1 MKTMKT
7 AADNYFMR
15 AALEEAKKFCGMTG
29 TNPAVGC
36 VLTADDKIAARGTHR
51 GPGTPH
57 AEIAAI
63 RNLSIFPSAGMT
75 MYVSLEPCS
84 HFGRT
89 PPCAQAIVRSGIKNV
104 VVGCVDKNPEV
115 RGKGIKYLKSNGIN
129 VRCGVLEE
137 ECMELN
143 EPFFKFARTGGP
155 FVTHKIAMTM
165 DGKIALHNKSGGN
178 RNITSFASRK
188 YVHELRLR
196 HDAVLTGV
204 GTVIADNPELTIR
217 HVKKPQEKRLY
228 RVILDSQLRIPV
240 SANVLRNVQSYP
252 VIVASTRKAPVK
264 KRQHLERM
272 GAEVVVFSESR
283 GGIDLKEVFKYLGK
297 RDIVSVLVECGIRL
311 NTTLFKEK
319 LADKLMIFIA
329 PVFSGERNTV
339 PVSSEMPDL
348 QNAMKNIVIKKIGQD
363 ILVEGR
369 AAN

>member
-1 MKTMKT
+1 MKTVKT
-7 AADNYFMR
+7 TAEHYFMR
-15 AALEEAKKFCGMTG
+15 AALEEAKKICGMTG

-36 VLTADDKIAARGTHR
+36 VLTADDKIAARGAHR

-63 RNLSIFPSAGMT
+63 RNLSIFPSGGVT
-75 MYVSLEPCS
+75 MYVNLEPCS

-89 PPCAQAIVRSGIKNV
+89 PPCAQAIVRSGIKKV
-104 VVGCVDKNPEV
+104 VVGCEDKNPEV
-115 RGKGIKYLKSNGIN
+115 RGKGIKYLKSNGVH

-143 EPFFKFARTGGP
+143 EPFFKFAQTGGP
-155 FVTHKIAMTM
+155 FITHKIAMTV
-165 DGKIALHNKSGGN
+165 DGKIALHHKSGGN
-178 RNITSFASRK
+178 KNITSFASRK

-217 HVKKPQEKRLY
+217 HVKKPQEKKLY

-240 SANVLRNVQSYP
+240 SANVLKNVKDYP
-252 VIVASTRKAPVK
+252 VIVATTRKAPVK
-264 KRQHLERM
+264 KMQHLEKM

-283 GGIDLKEVFKYLGK
+283 DGVDLKEVFKYLGK
-297 RDIVSVLVECGIRL
+297 RDIVSVLVEGGVKL

-329 PVFSGERNTV
+329 PVLSGARNTV
-339 PVSSEMPDL
+339 PVSREMPDL
-348 QNAMKNIVIKKIGQD
+348 QNAMKDIVITKSGQD

-369 AAN
+369 TAN